1 MLLWTGLHS
10 DPNGFHFR
18 RVKCCLELHALER
31 QRCSVLWDA
40 AKQKLDAT
48 SEALKVLEKS
58 LQAAH
63 GNPDENFEKYLT
75 SEERGRHDKSK
86 ALASTAYSDLKE
98 ATAAKDETVDIAA
111 LFWDFASLP
120 QKDAHGNCRTK
131 EETEIFAAALSV
143 MLGLYAS
150 ARVVVLRHSSMP
162 PAAPELNTRPYF
174 ERGWCLAESHT
185 ALAAQ
190 VYKKVIA
197 VEKAVAIAGTTGR
210 IAETYETAIAR
221 VTPVDMAKVL
231 SRATFTGKGDD
242 HTVLSLYADVY
253 NSGEQY
259 DEAHRLLMV

>member
-111 LFWDFASLP
+111 LFWDFAVRALVCIAPLP
-120 QKDAHGNCRTK
+120 SPQHDPIPTSEFHHGCPFPVTSSEGRARQLSNKGGDRDICGRAERHAGALCQCTRSGAPALIDAPC
-131 EETEIFAAALSV
+131 S
-143 MLGLYAS
+143 
-150 ARVVVLRHSSMP
+150 P
-162 PAAPELNTRPYF
+162 
-174 ERGWCLAESHT
+174 
-185 ALAAQ
+185 
-190 VYKKVIA
+190 
-197 VEKAVAIAGTTGR
+197 
-210 IAETYETAIAR
+210 
-221 VTPVDMAKVL
+221 
-231 SRATFTGKGDD
+231 
-242 HTVLSLYADVY
+242 
-253 NSGEQY
+253 
-259 DEAHRLLMV
+259 